1 MSFIGRRRG
10 IRVQYTLRTLLAIAA
25 IVACFV
31 GHSAQSARDQR
42 LALDVVREKH
52 GRVAYDWEPDVD
64 GVTSDFLPVDLGQHG
79 ASIPGPAW
87 LRRLIGDDFFQDVVV
102 IRLHTACDADLKLFS
117 RMKYLRILILDRS
130 HVTDDGMRYVRQ
142 MRDLQELRLGL
153 TTITDAGVAE
163 LRMLARLRELRLEGT
178 RVTDA
183 GVRAIALLPL
193 ECLVLDG
200 TQITDEAVDV
210 LARISSLKYLAVRRT
225 RLTARSIETLRAL
238 LPDCEIDPGLH
249 SAEKDVL

>member
-1 MSFIGRRRG
+1 MSFRGRRRG
-10 IRVQYTLRTLLAIAA
+10 IRIQYTLRTLLAITAVIA
-25 IVACFV
+25 WFV

-52 GRVAYDWEPDVD
+52 GRVAYDWEPHVD
-64 GVTSDFLPVDLGQHG
+64 GVTSDCLPVDLGQHG

-87 LRRLIGDDFFQDVVV
+87 LRRIIGDDFFQNVVV
-102 IRLHTACDADLKLFS
+102 IRLHTACDADLKLFA

-130 HVTDDGMRYVRQ
+130 HVTDDGMCFVGQ
-142 MRDLQELRLGL
+142 MRGLEELRLGL
-153 TTITDAGVAE
+153 TTITDAGLAE
-163 LRMLARLRELRLEGT
+163 LDTLTHLRELRLEGT

-183 GVRAIALLPL
+183 GVRAIALMPL

-200 TQITDEAVDV
+200 TQITDEAVDA

-225 RLTARSIETLRAL
+225 RLSARSIETVRGL
-238 LPDCEIDPGLH
+238 LPDCEIDSGLR
-249 SAEKDVL
+249 SAEKDMR